1 MTNTSRTVANNYR
14 LRVNI
19 TQLPLKHLRL
29 LQMLLESVE
38 LSNNKPAQSKTLALI
53 ISFGLIRVDSSK
65 VNIPASPVPQLNS
78 TISYNYDVV
87 IKDQNVTQILLSF
100 PRGWPRQSCAIQLL
114 YTGLSSVCD
123 LVHQYKQASIS
134 NDITQL
140 NEIET
145 YSFTNG
151 ITQLVNFYNN
161 LNDAEWEVLYLP
173 LFISGDNNVLS
184 ATASSVTTVK
194 QPTKSTPLEIEAVF
208 SAQGESDLPT
218 EAMEVLGSES
228 NISDWSMLRLDVGGV
243 TDSSDD
249 PFADENSQ

>member
-1 MTNTSRTVANNYR
+1 MTNTPTSAAINFR

-19 TQLPLKHLRL
+19 TQLPSKHLRL
-29 LQMLLESVE
+29 LQMLLESAE
-38 LSNNKPAQSKTLALI
+38 LSNNKSAQSKTLALL
-53 ISFGLIRVDSSK
+53 ISFGLIRVDSSR

-78 TISYNYDVV
+78 TVSYNYSVV
-87 IKDQNVTQILLSF
+87 IKDQNVTHILLSF

-123 LVHQYKQASIS
+123 LVHQYKLATIK

-161 LNDAEWEVLYLP
+161 LKDDAWEGFYLP
-173 LFISGDNNVLS
+173 LSISGDNNVIPITPP
-184 ATASSVTTVK
+184 AVTVK
-194 QPTKSTPLEIEAVF
+194 PLTNSVHSEMEAVF
-208 SAQGESDLPT
+208 SAQKESELPT
-218 EAMEVLGSES
+218 EAMEVLSSES

-243 TDSSDD
+243 TDNSDH
-249 PFADENSQ
+249 PFADETNQ